1 MNVNT
6 WTIEKIKEILPQR
19 EPFLFIDRVISV
31 DEAARKIIAGRKF
44 TLDDFFFKGHF
55 PGNPIVPGV
64 IITEAMAQ
72 SGILLYHFLKPEI
85 SALHPNYYLGRTKF
99 EFRAPVFPNDLLILE
114 TTVIKLIDTAGI
126 LEGIAKVNENIVAKG
141 EFAFG
146 VKKKNA

>member
-1 MNVNT
+1 MDISHWDINN
-6 WTIEKIKEILPQR
+6 IKEILPQR
-19 EPFLFIDRVISV
+19 EPFLFIDRVLSV
-31 DEAARKIIAGRKF
+31 DTPNRRIVAGRLF
-44 TLDDFFFKGHF
+44 TLNDFFFKGHF

-85 SALHPNYYLGRTKF
+85 SALHPNYYLGRTRF

-114 TTVIKLIDTAGI
+114 TAVIKLIDTAGI
-126 LEGIAKVNENIVAKG
+126 LEGVARVGENIVAKG

-146 VKKKNA
+146 VKKKNV